1 MPAPTPVTDTAVAF
15 RQQTLMRDTLRRF
28 VRRGSRPA
36 ISKLLGKVR
45 PEDVAELL
53 DGLTPAERL
62 EVFRVLAVDYP
73 DAAGDVLTEIDAGP
87 RNQLLERLGAEEVA
101 AILARVPV
109 DDAVYLI
116 EDLPD
121 ELKEEVLAGAEMVR
135 RSAVHQQLAYE
146 EDSAGRVMTREL
158 FSLPA
163 STPVRQAVASIQ
175 ENRDVE
181 LIFYLYIVDD
191 EGRLVGVTSL
201 RQLLLAP
208 PGETLGD
215 IAQRDVIQVTT
226 GTDQEEV
233 ARLAARYDLMAI
245 PVVDEERRLVGIVTV
260 DDIIDIVREEATEDF
275 LKMVGT
281 SDEEIVHEQRSFKVA
296 RIRFPW
302 LAVNLVGGLLTGLML
317 ERFQVRLAEALF
329 LLTFVPVI
337 MGMGGNV
344 GSQTATLTVRGLA
357 TGRIGGASG
366 ESWVGRF
373 LWRQAKVGVVLGVT
387 FALLVAAGA
396 MVLQRN
402 PWYAVVVG
410 GAMLAAMLLAAL
422 SGAMIPLLFER
433 LGIDPAVA
441 AAPLVTTANDVS
453 GILIYFGF
461 ASLLIGQ
468 LVR

>member
-1 MPAPTPVTDTAVAF
+1 MPTTSDAVAY
-15 RQQTLMRDTLRRF
+15 RQQRLMRDTLRRF

-36 ISKLLGKVR
+36 IAKLLGKVR
-45 PEDVAELL
+45 PEDVADLL
-53 DGLTPAERL
+53 GGLTPAERL
-62 EVFRVLAVDYP
+62 EVFRVLAAEFP
-73 DAAGDVLTEIDAGP
+73 DAAGDVLTELETVP
-87 RNQLLERLGAEEVA
+87 RNELLERMTAADVA
-101 AILARVPV
+101 AILAQVPV

-116 EDLPD
+116 EDLP
-121 ELKEEVLAGAEMVR
+121 EAFKEEVLGAVELGR
-135 RSAVHQQLAYE
+135 DSAIQKQLGYD

-158 FSLPA
+158 FCLPE
-163 STPVRQAVASIQ
+163 TTKVRQAVASIQ

-191 EGRLVGVTSL
+191 ERRLVGVTSL

-208 PGETLGD
+208 PEKTLGD

-245 PVVDEERRLVGIVTV
+245 PVVDEEGRLGGIVTV

-281 SDEEIVHEQRSFKVA
+281 SEEEITYEQRSFRVA

-302 LAVNLVGGLLTGLML
+302 LALNMVGGLLTGVLL
-317 ERFQVRLAEALF
+317 ERFQVRLSEALF
-329 LLTFVPVI
+329 LLTFVPVV
-337 MGMGGNV
+337 MGMGGNI

-357 TGRIGGASG
+357 TGRIGGG
-366 ESWVGRF
+366 EGWLAPF
-373 LWRQAKVGVVLGVT
+373 LWRQVKIGAVLGLT
-387 FALLVAAGA
+387 FALLVGLGA
-396 MVLQRN
+396 LLLQKN

-410 GAMLAAMLLAAL
+410 GAMFVAMLLA
-422 SGAMIPLLFER
+422 SCNGAVIPLVFER

-441 AAPLVTTANDVS
+441 AGPLVTTSNDIT

>member
-1 MPAPTPVTDTAVAF
+1 MPTTSDAVAY
-15 RQQTLMRDTLRRF
+15 RQQRLMRDTLRRF

-36 ISKLLGKVR
+36 IAKLLGKVR
-45 PEDVAELL
+45 PEDVADLL
-53 DGLTPAERL
+53 GGLTPAERL
-62 EVFRVLAVDYP
+62 AVFQVLAAEFP
-73 DAAGDVLTEIDAGP
+73 DAAGDVLTELETVP
-87 RNQLLERLGAEEVA
+87 RNELLERMTAADVA
-101 AILARVPV
+101 AILTQVPV

-116 EDLPD
+116 EDLP
-121 ELKEEVLAGAEMVR
+121 EAFKEEVLGAVELGR
-135 RSAVHQQLAYE
+135 DSAIQKQLTYE

-158 FSLPA
+158 FSLPE
-163 STPVRQAVASIQ
+163 TTKVRQAVASIQ

-181 LIFYLYIVDD
+181 LIFYLYVVDD
-191 EGRLVGVTSL
+191 ERRLVGVTSL

-208 PGETLGD
+208 PDDTLGD

-245 PVVDEERRLVGIVTV
+245 PVVDEEGRLGGIVTV

-281 SDEEIVHEQRSFKVA
+281 SEEEITYEQRSFRVA

-302 LAVNLVGGLLTGLML
+302 LALNMIGGLLTGVLL
-317 ERFQVRLAEALF
+317 ERFQVRLSEALF
-329 LLTFVPVI
+329 LLTFVPVV
-337 MGMGGNV
+337 MGMGGNI

-357 TGRIGGASG
+357 TGRIGGG
-366 ESWVGRF
+366 EGWLRPF
-373 LWRQAKVGVVLGVT
+373 LWRQVKIGAVLGLT
-387 FALLVAAGA
+387 FALLVGLGA
-396 MVLQRN
+396 LLLQKN
-402 PWYAVVVG
+402 PWSAVVVG
-410 GAMLAAMLLAAL
+410 GAMFVAMLLA
-422 SGAMIPLLFER
+422 SCNGAVIPLVFER

-441 AAPLVTTANDVS
+441 AGPLVTTSNDIT

>member
-1 MPAPTPVTDTAVAF
+1 MPTPAPSSPAAAF
-15 RQQTLMRDTLRRF
+15 RQQALIRDTLRRF
-28 VRRGSRPA
+28 ARRGARPA
-36 ISKLLGKVR
+36 ISKLLAKVR
-45 PEDVAELL
+45 PEDVATLF

-62 EVFRVLAVDYP
+62 EVFRVLAADYP
-73 DAAGDVLTEIDAGP
+73 DAAGDVLTEIDVAP
-87 RNQLLERLGAEEVA
+87 RNELLDRLGSDEVA
-101 AILARVPV
+101 AILARVAV

-116 EDLPD
+116 EELPEDLR
-121 ELKEEVLAGAEMVR
+121 LKVLAAADLGDG
-135 RSAVHQQLAYE
+135 SALREQLAYA

-158 FSLPA
+158 FCLPVGTTA
-163 STPVRQAVASIQ
+163 REAVAAIQ
-175 ENRDVE
+175 EHREVE
-181 LIFYLYIVDD
+181 LIFYLYVIDG
-191 EGRLVGVTSL
+191 EGRLAGVTSL
-201 RQLLLAP
+201 RRLLLAP
-208 PGETLGD
+208 PDAMLGD
-215 IAQRDVIQVTT
+215 IAQRDVIHVGT

-245 PVVDEERRLVGIVTV
+245 PVVDDERRLAGIVTV

-281 SDEEIVHEQRSFKVA
+281 SDEEIAYEERSFRVA

-302 LAVNLVGGLLTGLML
+302 LAVNLAGGLLTGLML
-317 ERFQVRLAEALF
+317 ERFQVRLSEALF

-357 TGRIGGASG
+357 TGRIGGEGG
-366 ESWVGRF
+366 ERWVGRF
-373 LWRQAKVGVVLGVT
+373 LRRQVKVGAVLGAT

-396 MVLQRN
+396 VLLEEN
-402 PWYAVVVG
+402 PWYALVVG
-410 GAMLAAMLLAAL
+410 GSMFAAMLLAAL
-422 SGAMIPLLFER
+422 SGALIPLVFER

-441 AAPLVTTANDVS
+441 AGPLVTTANDVT

>member
-1 MPAPTPVTDTAVAF
+1 
-15 RQQTLMRDTLRRF
+15 
-28 VRRGSRPA
+28 
-36 ISKLLGKVR
+36 
-45 PEDVAELL
+45 
-53 DGLTPAERL
+53 
-62 EVFRVLAVDYP
+62 
-73 DAAGDVLTEIDAGP
+73 
-87 RNQLLERLGAEEVA
+87 VA

-163 STPVRQAVASIQ
+163 ATQVRQAVASIQ

-181 LIFYLYIVDD
+181 LIFYLYVVDE

-208 PGETLGD
+208 PGKTLGE

-245 PVVDEERRLVGIVTV
+245 PVVDEEGRLGGIVTV
-260 DDIIDIVREEATEDF
+260 DDIIDIMREEATEDF

-281 SDEEIVHEQRSFKVA
+281 SEEEITYEQRSFRVA

-302 LAVNLVGGLLTGLML
+302 LALNMIGGLLTGVLL

-329 LLTFVPVI
+329 LLTFVPVV
-337 MGMGGNV
+337 MGMGGNI

-357 TGRIGGASG
+357 TGRIGGG
-366 ESWVGRF
+366 EGWLRPF
-373 LWRQAKVGVVLGVT
+373 LWRQVKLGALLGLT
-387 FALLVAAGA
+387 FALLVGLGA
-396 MVLQRN
+396 LLLQEN

-410 GAMLAAMLLAAL
+410 GAMFAAMLLA
-422 SGAMIPLLFER
+422 SCNGAVIPLVFER

-441 AAPLVTTANDVS
+441 AGPLVTTSNDLT

>member
-1 MPAPTPVTDTAVAF
+1 MPTPATDTAVAF

-73 DAAGDVLTEIDAGP
+73 DAAGDVLTEIEAGP

-158 FSLPA
+158 FSLPE
-163 STPVRQAVASIQ
+163 STLVRQAVASIQ

-208 PGETLGD
+208 PGRTLGE

-245 PVVDEERRLVGIVTV
+245 PVVDEELRLVGIVTV

-302 LAVNLVGGLLTGLML
+302 LAVNLVGALITGVML
-317 ERFQVRLAEALF
+317 ERFQVRLSEALF

-373 LWRQAKVGVVLGVT
+373 LWRQTKVGVVLGVT
-387 FALLVAAGA
+387 FAALVAGGA
-396 MVLQRN
+396 MLMERN
-402 PWYAVVVG
+402 PWYAAVVG
-410 GAMLAAMLLAAL
+410 GAMLAAMLLAAV

-441 AAPLVTTANDVS
+441 AGPLVTTANDVT

-461 ASLLIGQ
+461 ASLLIGH

>member
-1 MPAPTPVTDTAVAF
+1 MPTTSEAVAY
-15 RQQTLMRDTLRRF
+15 RQQRLMRDTLRRF

-36 ISKLLGKVR
+36 ISKLLAKVR
-45 PEDVAELL
+45 PEDVADLL
-53 DGLTPAERL
+53 GGLTPAERL
-62 EVFRVLAVDYP
+62 EVFRVLAAEFP
-73 DAAGDVLTEIDAGP
+73 DAAGDVLTELETVP
-87 RNQLLERLGAEEVA
+87 RNELLERMTAADVA
-101 AILARVPV
+101 TILARVPV

-116 EDLPD
+116 EDLPAD
-121 ELKEEVLAGAEMVR
+121 FKEEVLGAVELGR
-135 RSAVHQQLAYE
+135 DSAIQKQLTYE

-158 FSLPA
+158 FALPE
-163 STPVRQAVASIQ
+163 STKVREAVASIQ

-181 LIFYLYIVDD
+181 LIFYLYIVD
-191 EGRLVGVTSL
+191 EERRLVGVTSL

-208 PGETLGD
+208 PDKSLGD

-245 PVVDEERRLVGIVTV
+245 PVVDEDGRLGGIVTV

-281 SDEEIVHEQRSFKVA
+281 SEEEITYEQRSFRVA

-302 LAVNLVGGLLTGLML
+302 LALNMVGGLLTGVLL
-317 ERFQVRLAEALF
+317 ERFQVRLSEALF
-329 LLTFVPVI
+329 LLTFVPVV
-337 MGMGGNV
+337 MGMGGNI

-357 TGRIGGASG
+357 TGRIGGG
-366 ESWVGRF
+366 ERWVAPF
-373 LWRQAKVGVVLGVT
+373 LWRQVKIGAVLGLT
-387 FALLVAAGA
+387 FALLVGLGA
-396 MVLQRN
+396 LLLQQN

-410 GAMLAAMLLAAL
+410 GAMFVAMMLA
-422 SGAMIPLLFER
+422 SCNGAVIPLVFER

-441 AAPLVTTANDVS
+441 AGPLVTTSNDIT

>member
-1 MPAPTPVTDTAVAF
+1 MPAPATDTAVAY

-87 RNQLLERLGAEEVA
+87 RNQILERLGSEEVA

-116 EDLPD
+116 EDLP
-121 ELKEEVLAGAEMVR
+121 EEFKEEVLAGAEMVR
-135 RSAVHQQLAYE
+135 RSAVHQQLAFA

-163 STPVRQAVASIQ
+163 STPVRQAVAAIQ

-181 LIFYLYIVDD
+181 LIFYLYVVDE

-208 PGETLGD
+208 PGDTLGE

-245 PVVDEERRLVGIVTV
+245 PVVDAERRLVGIVTV

-281 SDEEIVHEQRSFKVA
+281 SDEEIAHEQRSFRVA

-302 LAVNLVGGLLTGLML
+302 LAVNLVGGLLTGVML
-317 ERFQVRLAEALF
+317 ERFQVRLSEALF

-337 MGMGGNV
+337 MGMSGNV
-344 GSQTATLTVRGLA
+344 GSQAATLTVRGLA
-357 TGRIGGASG
+357 TGRIGGG

-373 LWRQAKVGVVLGVT
+373 LWRQTKVGVVLGVT
-387 FALLVAAGA
+387 FAVLVAVGA
-396 MVLQRN
+396 LLLERN
-402 PWYAVVVG
+402 PWYAVVVS
-410 GAMLAAMLLAAL
+410 GAMLAALLLAAI
-422 SGAMIPLLFER
+422 SGAAIPLVFER

-441 AAPLVTTANDVS
+441 AGPLVTTANDVT

>member
-1 MPAPTPVTDTAVAF
+1 MPAPSRATDTAVAY

-53 DGLTPAERL
+53 HGLTPAERL

-73 DAAGDVLTEIDAGP
+73 DAAGDVLTEIDTGP
-87 RNQLLERLGAEEVA
+87 RNELLERLGSDEVA
-101 AILARVPV
+101 SILARVPV

-116 EDLPD
+116 EDLPED
-121 ELKEEVLAGAEMVR
+121 LKEEVLAAGALGSD
-135 RSAVHQQLAYE
+135 SAVQKQLTYE

-158 FSLPA
+158 FSLPEA
-163 STPVRQAVASIQ
+163 TRVREAVASIQ

-181 LIFYLYIVDD
+181 LIFYLYVVD
-191 EGRLVGVTSL
+191 EGGRLVGVTSL
-201 RQLLLAP
+201 RQLLLAA
-208 PGETLGD
+208 PGKTLGE
-215 IAQRDVIQVTT
+215 IAQRDVIHVAT
-226 GTDQEEV
+226 GTDQEDV

-245 PVVDEERRLVGIVTV
+245 PVVDEEGRLVGIVTV

-281 SDEEIVHEQRSFKVA
+281 SEEEIAHEQRSFKVA

-302 LAVNLVGGLLTGLML
+302 LALNMVGGLVTGVLL
-317 ERFQVRLAEALF
+317 ERFQVSLSEALF

-337 MGMGGNV
+337 MGMGGNI

-357 TGRIGGASG
+357 TGRIGGG
-366 ESWVGRF
+366 ERWMGRY
-373 LWRQAKVGVVLGVT
+373 LWRQAKIGAVLGLT
-387 FALLVAAGA
+387 FAALVGLGA
-396 MVLQRN
+396 FLFEQN

-410 GAMLAAMLLAAL
+410 GSMFVAMLIASCNGAL
-422 SGAMIPLLFER
+422 IPLVFER
-433 LGIDPAVA
+433 VGIDPAVA
-441 AAPLVTTANDVS
+441 AGPLVTTSNDIT

-461 ASLLIGQ
+461 ASLLIGR
-468 LVR
+468 LVH